1 MNLDKLPF
9 NWFDFVL
16 VVVLVVG
23 VFRGRKHGM
32 SEELLPLLKWL
43 AILFVCAFTYEPV
56 GKLMAGSFTPLS
68 CYVIAYIGVG
78 LLVAAGFAGLKRALG
93 GKLLGSDVFG
103 GAEYYLGMG
112 SGLVRV
118 ACMLLAALALLS
130 ARYFSPAEVEA
141 MEKFQNDVY
150 GSNFFPTLH
159 TAQSMVFERSLV
171 GPLIKNNL
179 SFLLIKPT
187 EPENK
192 PFKQKEFQM
201 P

>member
-1 MNLDKLPF
+1 
-9 NWFDFVL
+9 
-16 VVVLVVG
+16 
-23 VFRGRKHGM
+23 
-32 SEELLPLLKWL
+32 
-43 AILFVCAFTYEPV
+43 
-56 GKLMAGSFTPLS
+56 
-68 CYVIAYIGVG
+68 
-78 LLVAAGFAGLKRALG
+78 
-93 GKLLGSDVFG
+93 
-103 GAEYYLGMG
+103 MG